1 MTESDRPFVI
11 LIDTNAMAALSL
23 YVESCNTVGRDLGIS
38 VIDDLKNELNQ
49 EDIKSDYLN
58 FVEIKKGYKVYDYLQ
73 EKIKSFD
80 GNINIW
86 FSLLSEI
93 ELLDVFLDRAFD
105 HELTRKGIPY
115 RIRQKK
121 PFRTQIDFDYE
132 EKIAKYWRDIKENL
146 DKKGIEF
153 YNPEKKSEAVQDII
167 KIAKIVTQYVALEP
181 VDLYLYAS
189 GIDLRA
195 DEIYTCDNE
204 FKTIINGIR
213 TNIEW
218 RNIYDSIQQDLRKFI
233 RSFQEECKTYYEKYK
248 KEKKIDLPKG
258 IPSGGNMKSNE
269 LLNSKKS
276 INKARLINK
285 LCKML
290 KTKI

>member
-1 MTESDRPFVI
+1 MAENERPFVI

-23 YVESCNTVGRDLGIS
+23 YVESSNIVGRCLGIS
-38 VIDDLKNELNQ
+38 VDDLKNEFKNIK
-49 EDIKSDYLN
+49 DIKSDYLN
-58 FVEIKKGYKVYDYLQ
+58 FDEIKKGHKVYDYLR

-80 GNINIW
+80 DNINIW

-93 ELLDVFLDRAFD
+93 ELLNVFLDRAFD

-146 DKKGIEF
+146 GKKGIEF
-153 YNPEKKSEAVQDII
+153 YNPEIKSEVVQDII

-189 GIDLRA
+189 GIDLIA
-195 DEIYTCDNE
+195 DEIYTYDNE

-233 RSFQEECKTYYEKYK
+233 RSFREECKTYYEKHK

>member
-1 MTESDRPFVI
+1 MPKNKRPFVV

-23 YVESCNTVGRDLGIS
+23 YVESCNTVGIDRAIR

-49 EDIKSDYLN
+49 EDIKSNYLN
-58 FVEIKKGYKVYDYLQ
+58 FEEIVKGYKVYDYLQ

-80 GNINIW
+80 GNIKIW

-105 HELTRKGIPY
+105 QELTRKGIPY

-121 PFRTQIDFDYE
+121 PFRTQIDFNYK
-132 EKIAKYWRDIKENL
+132 EKIAKYWIDIKDNL
-146 DKKGIEF
+146 GKKGIEF
-153 YNPEKKSEAVQDII
+153 YNLEEKDEAVQNIT
-167 KIAKIVTQYVALEP
+167 KIAKIITQYVALEP

-189 GIDLRA
+189 SIYLRA
-195 DEIYTCDNE
+195 DEIYTYDTE

-218 RNIYDSIQQDLRKFI
+218 RNINNSIQQDLRKLI
-233 RSFQEECKTYYEKYK
+233 RQFQEEYNTYYENDKKHK

-258 IPSGGNMKSNE
+258 ISSGGNMKSNE
-269 LLNSKKS
+269 LLDLKKRS
-276 INKARLINK
+276 YLISK
-285 LCKML
+285 LCKIL